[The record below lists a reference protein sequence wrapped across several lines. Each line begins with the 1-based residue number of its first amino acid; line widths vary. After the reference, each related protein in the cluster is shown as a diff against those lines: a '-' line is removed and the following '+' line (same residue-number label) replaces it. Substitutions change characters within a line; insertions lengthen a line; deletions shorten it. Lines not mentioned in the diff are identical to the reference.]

1 MFNIWIK
8 DIFQHIQDSQLSTI
22 YLVGSIKELL
32 FDERRGGM
40 TAAEERARFGFSCM
54 QSPNCFLVLHPTFA
68 LFIL

>member
-8 DIFQHIQDSQLSTI
+8 DIFQHIQDSQLSI

-40 TAAEERARFGFSCM
+40 TRAAEERARFGFSCM